1 MDRENRPGFDYL
13 SIAETFFTRNGNNI
27 MESVGYE
34 MKRKATIPNTT
45 CWCPLLWHFLTRK

>member
-1 MDRENRPGFDYL
+1 MDRENRPGFDDL